1 MSGLSPDKA
10 PSVYSPSDLA
20 EIPSNTRTVR
30 VGGRVVHV
38 EGHSLTLADAFGAM
52 PVELAGPPPAK
63 VGDLVV
69 VQGVPRPGR
78 IARATVIEH
87 TAPPAGAAAP
97 AEGVPGAAEGTAG
110 TSETGRLLERGVGR
124 ALAARAALLRTIR
137 QMFDARH
144 FIEVDTPALVPS
156 PGLDVHLDAFEV
168 PGAGYLITS
177 PEYQMKRLLAGGIP
191 RCFQLARCFRRGEE
205 GGRHNREFLMLEWY
219 RAFAG
224 MDEVIRD
231 TEDLVRLAAQEISGG
246 AEIEVDGVVVDVG
259 APFERLTVAA
269 AFERYAG
276 IDQGRALAMAQDDEE
291 RFFRVLVDRVEPRI
305 ARSPRPVFLV
315 GYPASQA
322 SLARLSPA
330 DPRVCERFEL
340 YVGGV
345 ELCNGFGELTDP
357 VEQRRRF
364 ERDQAERAR
373 LGKPVY
379 PIDERFLGSLAEGMP
394 RAAGNALGVDRLLAL
409 CLGERSIG
417 DVMAFPRAWL

>member
-1 MSGLSPDKA
+1 MPGLSPDKA

-20 EIPSNTRTVR
+20 EIPSTARVVR

-38 EGHSLTLADAFGAM
+38 EGSSLTLADAFGAL
-52 PVELAGPPPAK
+52 PVELAGPPAAK

-69 VQGVPRPGR
+69 VQGLPRPGR
-78 IARATVIEH
+78 LARASVIEH
-87 TAPPAGAAAP
+87 TALPAGAPAA
-97 AEGVPGAAEGTAG
+97 AGDIAGA
-110 TSETGRLLERGVGR
+110 SETGRLLERGVGR
-124 ALAARAALLRTIR
+124 ALAARAALLRAIR
-137 QMFDARH
+137 GMFDARH
-144 FIEVDTPALVPS
+144 FLEVDTPSLVPS
-156 PGLDVHLDAFEV
+156 PGLDVHLDAFDV

-177 PEYQMKRLLAGGIP
+177 PEYQMKRLLVGGIP
-191 RCFQLARCFRRGEE
+191 RCFQLSRCFRRGEE

-246 AEIEVDGVVVDVG
+246 TEIEVEGVVVDVG
-259 APFERLTVAA
+259 APFERITVAA
-269 AFERYAG
+269 AFERWAG
-276 IDQGRALAMAQDDEE
+276 IDQERALAMAEDDEE

-305 ARSPRPVFLV
+305 ARSARPVFLV

-379 PIDERFLGSLAEGMP
+379 PIDERFLGALDEGMP

>member
-10 PSVYSPSDLA
+10 PSVFSPSDLA
-20 EIPSNTRTVR
+20 ELPQGAKTVR
-30 VGGRVVHV
+30 VGGRVVHA
-38 EGHSLTLADAFGAM
+38 EGSSLTVADAFGAI
-52 PVELAGPPPAK
+52 PVELVAPSPAK
-63 VGDLVV
+63 IGDLVV
-69 VQGVPRPGR
+69 VQGTARPGR
-78 IARATVIEH
+78 VARASVVEH
-87 TAPPAGAAAP
+87 ASPAGN
-97 AEGVPGAAEGTAG
+97 PGP
-110 TSETGRLLERGVGR
+110 SETGRLLERGVGR
-124 ALAARAALLRTIR
+124 SLAARAALLRAIR
-137 QMFDARH
+137 GMFDERH
-144 FIEVDTPALVPS
+144 FIEVDTPSLVPS

-168 PGAGYLITS
+168 PGEGYLVTS
-177 PEYQMKRLLAGGIP
+177 PEYQMKRLLAGGLP

-219 RAFAG
+219 RAFAD

-259 APFERLTVAA
+259 GPFERITVAA
-269 AFERYAG
+269 AFERWAG
-276 IDQGRALAMAQDDEE
+276 IEASRALRMAEDDED
-291 RFFRVLVDRVEPRI
+291 RFFRLLVERVEPKI
-305 ARSPRPVFLV
+305 AKSPRPVFLV

-322 SLARLSPA
+322 SLARLSPS
-330 DPRVCERFEL
+330 DPRVCDRFEL

-373 LGKPVY
+373 RGLPVY
-379 PIDERFLGSLAEGMP
+379 PIDERFVSALSEGMP

-409 CLGERSIG
+409 CLGERAIG